1 MALSFAT
8 LALLASAIIGVES
21 PDGSYAR
28 NYAFPITGNGSLVLG
43 VDPEGDQMQTLPLP
57 RMHAPEIV
65 WEGRRYARAV
75 NRAALLSMGHW
86 NTRISVDGVAVVTEG
101 AGDLNGVA
109 VRKGDRLVFAD
120 ERELKLTGK
129 AEVVVCA

>member
-1 MALSFAT
+1 MSFAT

-86 NTRISVDGVAVVTEG
+86 NTRESPTANEKVNATS
-101 AGDLNGVA
+101 ARFA
-109 VRKGDRLVFAD
+109 PRAPFTRLRTPTRF
-120 ERELKLTGK
+120 
-129 AEVVVCA
+129 